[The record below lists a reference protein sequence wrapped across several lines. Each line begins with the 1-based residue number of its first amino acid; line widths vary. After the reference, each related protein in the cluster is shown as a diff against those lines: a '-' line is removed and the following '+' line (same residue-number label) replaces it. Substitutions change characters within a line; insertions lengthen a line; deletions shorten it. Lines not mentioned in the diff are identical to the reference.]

1 MVEVARCGI
10 APRLMADDLINATF
24 WGALITRD
32 APEVAWDAE
41 PAKVA
46 MCSPVKCTNLSAIQG
61 ERPATRRMS
70 RPVMSPVMR
79 ESPTAFCGDPMPPRT
94 PRPMIKMSIRINLEN
109 TSASM
114 ASSHLRTQ
122 PRERSA
128 TPPAKA
134 NGAKIAVMIMSI
146 FLTTRANHTT
156 ATATIAIKERIK
168 IAPGPA
174 TNPVNM
180 AGSMILLPNVEIES
194 PVARLTTPVQS

>member
-1 MVEVARCGI
+1 VCA
-10 APRLMADDLINATF
+10 ADFIDATF
-24 WGALITRD
+24 WGAPTIRD

-61 ERPATRRMS
+61 ERPATRSMS
-70 RPVMSPVMR
+70 SPVMSPVIR

-94 PRPMIKMSIRINLEN
+94 PRPMMKMRIRINLEN

-122 PRERSA
+122 PRDKSA
-128 TPPAKA
+128 TPPANAK
-134 NGAKIAVMIMSI
+134 GAKIAVTMMSI

-156 ATATIAIKERIK
+156 ATAAIAISERIR

-174 TNPVNM
+174 TSPVNM
-180 AGSMILLPNVEIES
+180 AGSMILAPNVDIES
-194 PVARLTTPVQS
+194 PVARLTTPEQS